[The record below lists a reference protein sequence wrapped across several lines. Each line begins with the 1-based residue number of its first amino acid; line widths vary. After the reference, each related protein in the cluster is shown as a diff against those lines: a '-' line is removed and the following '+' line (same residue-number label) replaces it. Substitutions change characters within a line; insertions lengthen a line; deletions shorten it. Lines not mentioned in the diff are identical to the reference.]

1 MTEKHQYLK
10 IAEFVLLIIAGIIKK
25 KQTNKQTK
33 KTSKQTNSYIMSKH
47 YSKKTFSRSFYSQ
60 PQVEQGR
67 QFERYTFN
75 RRRQRNHINCLI
87 GREASMLLVEMYVRT
102 GTILMVL

>member
-1 MTEKHQYLK
+1 M
-10 IAEFVLLIIAGIIKK
+10 IFMW
-25 KQTNKQTK
+25 N
-33 KTSKQTNSYIMSKH
+33 

-60 PQVEQGR
+60 PQIEQGR

-87 GREASMLLVEMYVRT
+87 GREASMLLVEMYVQCLTSSQPILLKRNLFSKGFTWPELFQSPWYLTEDLAENQRT
-102 GTILMVL
+102 QERW

>member
-1 MTEKHQYLK
+1 M
-10 IAEFVLLIIAGIIKK
+10 IFMW
-25 KQTNKQTK
+25 N
-33 KTSKQTNSYIMSKH
+33 

-60 PQVEQGR
+60 PQIEQGR